1 MAKNPRSP
9 RRFTATVGQMFS
21 FIAAPSTKES
31 IRTFA
36 NERGLSLA
44 DSSNE
49 LIRLGSIMAGARRS
63 ADQVPAPSA

>member
-1 MAKNPRSP
+1 
-9 RRFTATVGQMFS
+9 MFS